1 MSSVQAG
8 IPVKAPRR
16 RRESQFKRRQTRVA
30 WLMLLPALLI
40 VGFVAFYPL
49 GRTIY
54 QSFTDEQFLAGITPT
69 KWVGLANYKDLWHDT
84 DFRHSIWVTIR
95 FTLITVAFEFV
106 LGLIIALVVNSHFRG
121 RGAMRA

>member
-16 RRESQFKRRQTRVA
+16 RRKSRFKRRQTRVA

-40 VGFVAFYPL
+40 VGFVAFFPL

-54 QSFTDEQFLAGITPT
+54 QSFTDEQFLGGTAHWI
-69 KWVGLANYKDLWHDT
+69 GLKNYRSLIDDP
-84 DFRHSIWVTIR
+84 DFRNSIVVTVK
-95 FTLITVAFEFV
+95 FTLITVAFEF
-106 LGLIIALVVNSHFRG
+106 
-121 RGAMRA
+121 